1 MKTLIKT
8 WSFWFIVVSEAFN
21 FTLLVFAD
29 NLCAAIWSALAAYW
43 VIESL
48 LSDQKNIE
56 LLMSD
61 VELSRQ
67 LLMTTMLLKK
77 YTENERK
84 TK

>member
-1 MKTLIKT
+1 
-8 WSFWFIVVSEAFN
+8 
-21 FTLLVFAD
+21 LLVFAD
-29 NLCAAIWSALAAYW
+29 NLGAAIWSALAAYSF
-43 VIESL
+43 IELL
-48 LSDQKNIE
+48 LSEQKTIE